1 MRISLGVRGQGGRD
15 DDDDDDD
22 GVEQASS
29 FDDLCVESVMN
40 RCDKREYSEGR
51 EGGREHT
58 KKKRI
63 AYGISF
69 SALAFPKQISR
80 TRFKLSLTLARLPSQ
95 RSPDAVGP
103 SMSGGQMVCRVKLG
117 LSVARKF
124 HAACS
129 ACFLEKRYPQ
139 STSANAWSRVIGFQS
154 ASV

>member
-58 KKKRI
+58 KKKKNRLRYLVFCPSLPEADI
-63 AYGISF
+63 ANSFQAFVDISET
-69 SALAFPKQISR
+69 AFPKI
-80 TRFKLSLTLARLPSQ
+80 P
-95 RSPDAVGP
+95 
-103 SMSGGQMVCRVKLG
+103 
-117 LSVARKF
+117 
-124 HAACS
+124 
-129 ACFLEKRYPQ
+129 
-139 STSANAWSRVIGFQS
+139 
-154 ASV
+154 